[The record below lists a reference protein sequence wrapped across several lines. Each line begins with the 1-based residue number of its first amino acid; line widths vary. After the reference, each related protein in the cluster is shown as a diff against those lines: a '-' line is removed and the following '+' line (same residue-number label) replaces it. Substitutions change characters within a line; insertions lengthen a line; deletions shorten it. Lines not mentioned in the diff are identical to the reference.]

1 MTAHYDVLIVG
12 GGIAGLSLASAL
24 AGSCSVALVE
34 AEQELAYHTS
44 SRSARQLIPSY
55 GPEVVQELT
64 LRTLALM
71 AARDAELP
79 TPVLSPRSFMLI
91 GTEGS
96 VRAEASGQM
105 KPVTH
110 ARALELCPALVPES
124 FTAAGLDTGSF
135 GCDAPLLLAD
145 HRQRAEAAGADIITG
160 ARVYSGQRLGS
171 GWEVGAGQEA
181 FQAGVL
187 VNAAGAWADEL
198 AVISGVEKLGLQ
210 PYRRTAAIVDV
221 ERSLPDDSPM
231 VAAADNS
238 FYFRREGGGVLISP
252 SEAVPSGPEDA
263 RPRPGDIE
271 RLIVKLNQLTT
282 LGISG
287 VRTAWTGLRTE
298 AADGIPVAG
307 FDAEAPGFYW
317 LAGQG
322 GYGFQTSAAMAELAA
337 AQILAGQGTGQDSR
351 QRAGQ
356 EAVQDAGRSAQ
367 PAAAPDT
374 RTRPE
379 SRTAEALA
387 ATRWSI
393 RR

>member
-1 MTAHYDVLIVG
+1 MAVHYDVLIVG

-24 AGSCSVALVE
+24 AAKCSVALVE

-55 GPEVVQELT
+55 GPAVVQELT
-64 LRTLALM
+64 VRTLELV
-71 AARDAELP
+71 AARDTELP
-79 TPVLSPRSFMLI
+79 RPVLSPRSFMLV
-91 GTEGS
+91 GTEES

-105 KPVTH
+105 RPIPV
-110 ARALELCPALVPES
+110 AEALELCPALVPDTFS
-124 FTAAGLDTGSF
+124 AAGLDTGSF

-145 HRQRAEAAGADIITG
+145 HQQRAEAAGADIITG
-160 ARVYSGQRLGS
+160 ARVHSAQRLGS
-171 GWEVGAGQEA
+171 GWQIGAGQEA
-181 FQAGVL
+181 FQAGVM

-210 PYRRTAAIVDV
+210 PYRRTAAIVGVD
-221 ERSLPDDSPM
+221 RPLPEHSPM
-231 VAAADNS
+231 VAAADKT
-238 FYFRREGGGVLISP
+238 FYFRREGTDVLVSP

-271 RLIVKLNQLTT
+271 RLIERLNQVTT
-282 LGISG
+282 LGIGG
-287 VRTAWTGLRTE
+287 VRRAWTGLRTE
-298 AADGIPVAG
+298 AADGVPVAG
-307 FDAEAPGFYW
+307 FDAEARGFYW

-337 AQILAGQGTGQDSR
+337 AQILAGQ
-351 QRAGQ
+351 
-356 EAVQDAGRSAQ
+356 DAGYGDGS
-367 PAAAPDT
+367 PA
-374 RTRPE
+374 